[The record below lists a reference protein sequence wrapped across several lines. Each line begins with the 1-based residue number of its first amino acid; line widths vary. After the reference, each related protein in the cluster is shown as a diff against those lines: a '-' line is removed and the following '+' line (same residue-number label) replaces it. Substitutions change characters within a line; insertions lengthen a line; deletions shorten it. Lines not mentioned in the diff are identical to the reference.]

1 MGTLTLDRRGTAAVP
16 VCDTGPAMRCR
27 PAVGAGG
34 VGLPAPFGEAWRRP
48 LGAGLG
54 DIFVWCVPAGSAGA
68 LVGQSGILDGD
79 DWAAIGRIRDVA
91 LRDHARATRVALRL
105 ALSHAVRG
113 DVSPRSWRFSR
124 TSYGK
129 PQIVSELP
137 QVHFCTSH
145 TDALSVIAVSAHA
158 PVGVDTETMVE
169 TTDDKLLASFC
180 SAGERRVL
188 ARLPEGDRRR
198 VFTELWTLKEAYS
211 KLTGTG
217 LATDFR
223 SVAFQVETGR
233 QVADRHTEHRLGDA
247 RLISWRAE
255 AAGGL
260 AHVSVAVDAS
270 DPMEDGGELV
280 CCTAAGPATRGSA

>member
-1 MGTLTLDRRGTAAVP
+1 VGTLALDRRGTAAVP

-27 PAVGAGG
+27 PAMGAGR

-48 LGAGLG
+48 LAAGLG
-54 DIFVWCVPAGSAGA
+54 DIFVWWVPADSAGG
-68 LVGQSGILDGD
+68 LLGQSGMLDGH

-91 LRDHARATRVALRL
+91 LRDHARATRIALRL
-105 ALSHAVRG
+105 ALSHAVAG
-113 DVSPRSWRFSR
+113 AVSPRGWRFSR

-129 PQIVSELP
+129 PQIAPELP
-137 QVHFCTSH
+137 QMHFCMSH
-145 TDALSVIAVSAHA
+145 TDAVSVIAVSAHA
-158 PVGVDTETMVE
+158 PVGVDAETMVE
-169 TTDDKLLASFC
+169 SLDDKLVASFC
-180 SAGERRVL
+180 SAAERRAL
-188 ARLPEGDRRR
+188 ARLPAGERQRA
-198 VFTELWTLKEAYS
+198 FTELWTLKEAYS

-247 RLISWRAE
+247 RLISWHAE